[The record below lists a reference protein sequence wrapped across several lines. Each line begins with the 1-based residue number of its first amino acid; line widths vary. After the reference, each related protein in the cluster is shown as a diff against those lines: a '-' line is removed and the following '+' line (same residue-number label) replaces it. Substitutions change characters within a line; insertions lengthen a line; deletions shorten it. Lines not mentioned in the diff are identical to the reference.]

1 MVPYLSLLPPFK
13 LIAQEERVR
22 GSFFVCVSLCR
33 MQITHAHTYPRHH
46 RLAGE
51 EATALQ
57 GRTWKKKK
65 QVARQGSLQAGPE
78 LLLGSA
84 LEAFH

>member
-13 LIAQEERVR
+13 LIAQEERGR

-57 GRTWKKKK
+57 GRT
-65 QVARQGSLQAGPE
+65 
-78 LLLGSA
+78 
-84 LEAFH
+84 